1 MPAAPAALLK
11 RLSASTLTDGECLR
25 RYARDR
31 DEAAFAEVVR
41 RNGPLVLRAC
51 RSVLPDS
58 AAADDAFQV
67 TFLAL
72 ARHAGRLTG
81 SPSVA
86 GWLYRAAVRSAGAI
100 RRADARRR
108 RRERAAVRPEADGG
122 TSWAEVREA
131 IDAALVRLPD
141 TYRTPLVLCYVQGL
155 GYDDAARRLGCSAGA
170 LRGRLERG
178 RVLLRRRLQPLG
190 LSVLAAA
197 AAGLPAVSAD
207 LRAATLRTIHTAGP
221 ASCRVMIAMLAG
233 GLALAAGGLALV
245 AGAGGDPPRPPA
257 DRPTTTAPTPR
268 EVAVDALGD
277 PLPPGAIARLG
288 GERWRHD
295 GEATSLAFTPDGRTL
310 VVVSARSG
318 VITFFETATGRPLYR
333 LTDGGEA
340 RLLTLAVSP
349 DGKLVAAQS
358 GDRTVRVWDT
368 KTKAR
373 VHTLKSSLPDFPPGQ
388 LHIAFSADSKRL
400 AASMGDDLI
409 TVWDVTTG
417 KAAATVTGHRHSNPA
432 LTLSPD
438 GTTLAIA
445 VGPTVQL
452 RDSRTGAFLRGLNT
466 DHGGAFSL
474 VYSTDGKTLATSG
487 RDRIIL
493 SEVETGKE
501 IARLEAK
508 IGAILNVALTPDGKT
523 LLSATEDGVVRVWD
537 VAARKVRLQLD
548 SRGWIGR
555 SMAVSADGK
564 TVAMGTVC
572 NVVRVWDVA
581 TGKELSADVTGH
593 DAPVHAVAFSPD
605 GKLLVTAGA
614 NKHIYVWDAAT
625 GRPLRRLTGA
635 SAQQISFSP
644 DGRQLVSAWATRLN
658 KLIRLW
664 DVGRGEAIRTFAPD
678 KADEVAGAAFAPD
691 GTVVS
696 LDRYSSPEK
705 AVLHTW
711 ADGGVKSLREI
722 DLPDLRPE
730 ALAVSP
736 DGRWAVAGGGGNTE
750 QAKLWLCDLKRARAR
765 RLAEQGEVGV
775 ASVAYSPDGR
785 LLATGDYNR
794 QARLWEVA
802 TGRELFLLSG
812 HVRSVAAVAFSPDG
826 RLLATADGQPT
837 TIYWKNPTTPQTV
850 RFWDV
855 ATGKEL
861 ARLEGFFADVGGLA
875 FSPDGLRLVGGLAN
889 GSVLVWEVPAI
900 PRIAGAKLGREELAA
915 RWADLG
921 GADARRAHAAVRSLA
936 AAEDGVAFLAA
947 TVQPAAKPD
956 AAKVRQWLS
965 DLDDDRFPVRE
976 AAARELGRLG
986 ESVEPELRAALAA
999 RPSEEKR
1006 GRLERLLTALTEG
1019 PPQPLAELRA
1029 VWALELSGTPASR
1042 KVLEALAGGAT
1053 DARLTREAK
1062 ESIGRMR

>member
-1 MPAAPAALLK
+1 
-11 RLSASTLTDGECLR
+11 LTDSECLR

-51 RSVLPDS
+51 RSVLPNP
-58 AAADDAFQV
+58 AAADDAFQ
-67 TFLAL
+67 TAFLAL

-100 RRADARRR
+100 RRSEARRR
-108 RRERAAVRPEADGG
+108 RRERAAIRPVADGG
-122 TSWAEVREA
+122 TPWAEVREA

-141 TYRTPLVLCYVQGL
+141 RYRTPLVLCYVQGL

-178 RVLLRRRLQPLG
+178 RALLRRRLEPLG
-190 LSVLAAA
+190 LSVLAVA
-197 AAGLPAVSAD
+197 AAGLPTVSAD

-221 ASCRVMIAMLAG
+221 ASCRVMIAVLAG
-233 GLALAAGGLALV
+233 GLVLAAGGLALV
-245 AGAGGDPPRPPA
+245 AGAGGDPPPPRA
-257 DRPTTTAPTPR
+257 DRPAATAPAPR
-268 EVAVDALGD
+268 EVAVDGLGD
-277 PLPPGAIARLG
+277 LLPPRAVACLG
-288 GERWRHD
+288 GDRWRHD
-295 GEATSLAFTPDGRTL
+295 GEATSLAFTPDGKTL
-310 VVVSARSG
+310 VVLSQRSG
-318 VITFFETATGRPLYR
+318 VITFFETATGRRLYR

-349 DGKLVAAQS
+349 DGKLMAAQS

-368 KTKAR
+368 QTKAR
-373 VHTLKSSLPDFPPGQ
+373 VHTLKPPTPEFGGVGAY

-417 KAAATVTGHRHSNPA
+417 KSAATVTGHRHGNPA

-445 VGPTVQL
+445 AGPTIQL
-452 RDSRTGAFLRGLNT
+452 RDSQTGAFLRGLNP
-466 DHGGAFSL
+466 DHGAAFSL
-474 VYSTDGKTLATSG
+474 AYSTDGKTLATGG

-508 IGAILNVALTPDGKT
+508 IGAILNVAFTPDGKT

-537 VAARKVRLQLD
+537 VATRKVRLQLD

-555 SMAVSADGK
+555 SMAMSADGK
-564 TVAMGTVC
+564 TVAMGTVY

-593 DAPVHAVAFSPD
+593 DAPVRAVAFSPD

-614 NKHIYVWDAAT
+614 NQHIYVWDAAT
-625 GRPLRRLTGA
+625 GRPLRRMTGA
-635 SAQQISFSP
+635 SAQQVSFSP
-644 DGRQLVSAWATRLN
+644 DGRQLVSAWQTSLN
-658 KLIRLW
+658 KLVRLW
-664 DVGRGEAIRTFAPD
+664 DVDRGEALRTFAPPGVD
-678 KADEVAGAAFAPD
+678 DVVGASFTRD
-691 GTVVS
+691 GTIVS
-696 LDRYSSPEK
+696 LGQLRSPAR
-705 AVLHTW
+705 AVVHVWGDT
-711 ADGGVKSLREI
+711 GGKVIHEI
-722 DLPDLRPE
+722 DLPDLRPN

-736 DGRWAVAGGGGNTE
+736 DGRWAVAGGAGNIE
-750 QAKLWLCDLKRARAR
+750 QAPLWLCDLKRARAR
-765 RLAEQGEVGV
+765 RLAEQSKAGV
-775 ASVAYSPDGR
+775 ASAVFSPDSR
-785 LLATGDYNR
+785 LLATGGYDR

-802 TGRELFLLSG
+802 TGRELFHLSG

-826 RLLATADGQPT
+826 RVLATADGQPT
-837 TIYWKNPTTPQTV
+837 TPYWKEPTTPQTV

-855 ATGKEL
+855 ATGNEL
-861 ARLEGFFADVGGLA
+861 ARLDGFFADVGGLA
-875 FSPDGLRLVGGLAN
+875 FSRDGRRLVGGLSTGA
-889 GSVLVWEVPAI
+889 VLVWEVPAN
-900 PRIAGAKLGREELAA
+900 PPIAGAKLGREELAV

-947 TVQPAAKPD
+947 TVRPAAKQD
-956 AAKVRQWLS
+956 SAQVNRWLA
-965 DLDDDRFPVRE
+965 DLDSDRFAVRE
-976 AAARELGRLG
+976 AAGQELARLG
-986 ESVEPELRAALAA
+986 EEVESELRAALAA

-1019 PPQPLAELRA
+1019 PPEPLAELRA
-1029 VWALELSGTPASR
+1029 VWALELNGTPAAR
-1042 KVLEALAGGAT
+1042 KVLEALAGGAAG
-1053 DARLTREAK
+1053 ARLTREAQ
-1062 ESIGRMR
+1062 EAIGRLR

>member
-11 RLSASTLTDGECLR
+11 RLSASSLTDGECLR

-51 RSVLPDS
+51 RSVLPDP
-58 AAADDAFQV
+58 AAADDAFQ
-67 TFLAL
+67 TAFLAL
-72 ARHAGRLTG
+72 SRHAGRLTG

-86 GWLYRAAVRSAGAI
+86 GWRC
-100 RRADARRR
+100 RADARRR
-108 RRERAAVRPEADGG
+108 RRERAAVRPQSDGN

-141 TYRTPLVLCYVQGL
+141 RYRTPLVLCYVQGL

-178 RVLLRRRLQPLG
+178 RALLRRRLQPLG
-190 LSVLAAA
+190 LSVLAVA

-245 AGAGGDPPRPPA
+245 AGAGGAPPPPPA
-257 DRPTTTAPTPR
+257 DRPAVTAPAPR
-268 EVAVDALGD
+268 EIAVDALGD
-277 PLPPGAIARLG
+277 QLPPRAVARLG
-288 GERWRHD
+288 GDRWRHD
-295 GEATSLAFTPDGRTL
+295 GEATSLAFTPDGKTL
-310 VVVSARSG
+310 VVLSQRSG
-318 VITFFETATGRPLYR
+318 VITFFETATGRRLYR

-340 RLLTLAVSP
+340 RVVALAVSP

-368 KTKAR
+368 KSKSHF
-373 VHTLKSSLPDFPPGQ
+373 HTLKSPTPEFDGAEAY

-409 TVWDVTTG
+409 TIWDVATG
-417 KAAATVTGHRHSNPA
+417 KPAATATGHRHGNPA

-445 VGPTVQL
+445 AGPTVQL
-452 RDSRTGAFLRGLNT
+452 RDSRTGEFLRGLNP
-466 DHGGAFSL
+466 DHGPTFSL
-474 VYSTDGKTLATSG
+474 AYSTDGKTLATGG

-537 VAARKVRLQLD
+537 VATRKVRLQLD

-555 SMAVSADGK
+555 SMAMSADGK
-564 TVAMGTVC
+564 TVAMGTVY

-593 DAPVHAVAFSPD
+593 DAPVRSVAFSPD
-605 GKLLVTAGA
+605 GKLLVTAGL
-614 NKHIYVWDAAT
+614 NQHIHIWDAAS
-625 GRPLRRLTGA
+625 GSPLRQLTGA

-678 KADEVAGAAFAPD
+678 KADEVAEAAFAPD

-696 LDRYSSPEK
+696 LDRYRSPGK

-711 ADGGVKSLREI
+711 AEGGAKSLREI
-722 DLPDLRPE
+722 DLPDLWPQT
-730 ALAVSP
+730 LAVSP
-736 DGRWAVAGGGGNTE
+736 DGRWAAAGGHSNT
-750 QAKLWLCDLKRARAR
+750 QLSPLWLCDLKRARAR
-765 RLAEQGEVGV
+765 RLADQGEVGV
-775 ASVAYSPDGR
+775 ASAAFSPDGR
-785 LLATGDYNR
+785 LLATGGYDR

-802 TGRELFLLSG
+802 TGRELFRLSG

-837 TIYWKNPTTPQTV
+837 TPYWKDPTTPQTV

-855 ATGKEL
+855 ATGTEL
-861 ARLEGFFADVGGLA
+861 ARLDGFFADVGGLA
-875 FSPDGLRLVGGLAN
+875 FSPDGRRLVGGLSTGA
-889 GSVLVWEVPAI
+889 VLVWEVPAI

-921 GADARRAHAAVRSLA
+921 GADARRAHVAVRSLA

-947 TVQPAAKPD
+947 TVRPAAKPD
-956 AAKVRQWLS
+956 RDQVNRWLTE
-965 DLDDDRFPVRE
+965 LDSDRFAVRE
-976 AAARELGRLG
+976 AADRELARLG
-986 ESVEPELRAALAA
+986 EDAEAGLRAALAA

-1006 GRLERLLTALTEG
+1006 GRLDRLLTALTEG
-1019 PPQPLAELRA
+1019 APQPLAELRA
-1029 VWALELSGTPASR
+1029 VWALELTGTPAAR
-1042 KVLEALAGGAT
+1042 KVLEALAGGAAG
-1053 DARLTREAK
+1053 ARLTREAK
-1062 ESIGRMR
+1062 EALGRMR